1 MNTAH
6 SIGLMIKAEL
16 TYGTQYVT
24 VRVMRRKEDT
34 GKAGRDLSPLN
45 CSASDYDLEMMA
57 LDDLELI
64 GVISE
69 YDGKLSLDGA
79 EYRSVHR
86 ISERR
91 AVVMAKTLGKI
102 NRAMAKAHA
111 HEAGDAFM
119 VFAKAIGAKWVCRTK
134 DEGAVYSS
142 YADVEWRWDSL
153 EQGRETYR
161 AVIRKLEAEQM
172 ARGTMKDKATA

>member
-1 MNTAH
+1 MKAH

-16 TYGTQYVT
+16 TYGTQYIS

-45 CSASDYDLEMMA
+45 CTSSDYDLDMMA

-64 GVISE
+64 GVVSD
-69 YDGKLSLDGA
+69 YDGRFNLDGA

-91 AVVMAKTLGKI
+91 AIVMAKMLGKI
-102 NRAMAKAHA
+102 NRAKEKAQA
-111 HEAGDAFM
+111 HEPGDVFM
-119 VFAKAIGAKWVCRTK
+119 IFAKAIGAKWVCRTK
-134 DEGAVYSS
+134 DEGAHYSS
-142 YADVEWRWDSL
+142 YGDVEWRWDSL

-161 AVIRKLEAEQM
+161 ATIRKLEAEQ
-172 ARGTMKDKATA
+172 AERGTTKGRQFA